1 MSVRRTLLPL
11 CAVAAAAALTALPGC
26 ALLEPWGQF
35 WHEVKRNAKPSGEDA
50 RDYTEEKQE
59 EWKVVGKEGRKGQH
73 VEKDPD
79 QWYRKYI
86 MSEKAR
92 EIEENL
98 GFE

>member
-1 MSVRRTLLPL
+1 MSPRRGLALLTLG
-11 CAVAAAAALTALPGC
+11 VAGLSGC
-26 ALLEPWGQF
+26 AGFASWGEF
-35 WHEVKRNAKPSGEDA
+35 WHQVKRNATPSAGDKRDFTEMSQEDWEFVGE
-50 RDYTEEKQE
+50 
-59 EWKVVGKEGRKGQH
+59 EGRRGQE

-86 MSEKAR
+86 LSEKAR

>member
-1 MSVRRTLLPL
+1 MT
-11 CAVAAAAALTALPGC
+11 T
-26 ALLEPWGQF
+26 
-35 WHEVKRNAKPSGEDA
+35 NAKPNAKDG
-50 RDYTEEKQE
+50 RDFTAESQE
-59 EWKVVGKEGRKGQH
+59 QWKVVGDEGRRGQGI
-73 VEKDPD
+73 EKDPD

>member
-1 MSVRRTLLPL
+1 MPVPRSLAFLGSAT
-11 CAVAAAAALTALPGC
+11 AALSLTGC
-26 ALLEPWGQF
+26 LLAEPWGEF
-35 WHEVKRNAKPSGEDA
+35 WHQVKRNATPNADDRRDFTENTQEDW
-50 RDYTEEKQE
+50 EF
-59 EWKVVGKEGRKGQH
+59 VGKEGRSDQV

-86 MSEKAR
+86 LSEKAR